1 MTAGARFSIHM
12 TRYLAVFQLLALAGV
27 MAVAIP
33 LALGFFGRW
42 HPAFDSL
49 THFRAH
55 LAVVMIVATPVLFF
69 AAMRPQALFALVF
82 GLSALSTTTT
92 GGILPGLGS
101 VQAAF
106 APRNDDQA
114 IYRLLQMNLRFD
126 NAEPGKVLSL
136 VGSTQPDVMTF
147 DEVSAMWAERLQP
160 LFAAYPYHVLCPYPN
175 GIFGVA
181 ILSRR
186 PFAEGSEPHCA
197 DRGAFAVAKVDF
209 GGRQADIAAIH
220 LGWPWPF
227 GQMQQIGRLTPSLT
241 SLGETALLAGDL
253 NATPWSNTV
262 ATVGTI
268 AGAARV
274 PLNGATWQH
283 HRLPDMLRF
292 AGLPIDHVFTRGGVM
307 VHSIA
312 RLEPAGS
319 DHLPVLVEFSLVDE
333 KPVEPAATATVSLA
347 RINPQG

>member
-1 MTAGARFSIHM
+1 M
-12 TRYLAVFQLLALAGV
+12 TRYLAVFQLLVLAGV
-27 MAVAIP
+27 MAVSIP

-42 HPAFDSL
+42 HPAFDSIA
-49 THFRAH
+49 HFRAH
-55 LAVVMIVATPVLFF
+55 LAIMLIIAAPVLFLT
-69 AAMRPQALFALVF
+69 AMRPQALFALVF

-92 GGILPGLGS
+92 GSILPGLGP

-106 APRNDDQA
+106 APRDDNQA
-114 IYRLLQMNLRFD
+114 TYRLLQMNLRFD
-126 NAEPGKVLSL
+126 NPDPGKVLSL
-136 VGSTQPDVMTF
+136 IGRTQPDVMTF
-147 DEVSAMWAERLQP
+147 DEVSAMWAERLQS

-175 GIFGVA
+175 GVFGVA

-209 GGRQADIAAIH
+209 GGREADIAAIH

-227 GQMQQIGRLTPSLT
+227 GQLQQIGRLTPALT

-253 NATPWSNTV
+253 NATPWSNAV
-262 ATVGTI
+262 ANVAAV
-268 AGAARV
+268 AGATRV

-283 HRLPDMLRF
+283 HSLPDMLRF
-292 AGLPIDHVFTRGGVM
+292 AGLPIDHVFTRGGVL

-319 DHLPVLVEFSLVDE
+319 DHLPVLVEFSFVDE
-333 KPVEPAATATVSLA
+333 RPAQPAATATVSLA
-347 RINPQG
+347 RISPQG